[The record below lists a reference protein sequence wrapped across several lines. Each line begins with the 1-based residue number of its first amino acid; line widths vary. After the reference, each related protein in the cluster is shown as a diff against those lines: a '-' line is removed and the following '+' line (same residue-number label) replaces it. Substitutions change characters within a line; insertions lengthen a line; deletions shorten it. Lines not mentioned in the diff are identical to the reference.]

1 MNVIFTAFRISRSG
15 AFGPENPRRI
25 SHAQPKSTRAER
37 FVAWCEVARYTL
49 LLTMESGV
57 ESNRLRQEIERALRR
72 AFDPADVLPRLAR
85 LARLAPPASDDG
97 VFAHRQL
104 AELLV
109 ERHPWRAA
117 IYARRALAHASD
129 DDRAWAVLAF
139 CQTLL
144 GNFRCAAKAYQ
155 QAIASAPGNPW
166 YAHNLGHLLDVA
178 LAAPHRALPWLRS
191 AYDAKADNSEIVA
204 SYVHALGRAGKTSE
218 ARAIL
223 ERALQ
228 RFDSRELEAL
238 LRWLDQGAPSVEVRE
253 ARAQARRLEAARGKR
268 AAPASSAWSAGS
280 PATTSEAR
288 AAGRAARAAGNG
300 GDDEGTEKEKKVRKD
315 GRLARVLERGLS
327 HLPLDARQRERALA
341 LARDAVADAEAQ
353 APEVVTATARPAPAA
368 AAPSGSRPA
377 RGRTAVLVAERVARP
392 KRKGDDVAGLA
403 AAVAYAIVY
412 VDHVP
417 LSHAEV
423 AAPFRV
429 AVARLR
435 GRFAELRAKL
445 DIIPGDARY
454 ATTRGC

>member
-1 MNVIFTAFRISRSG
+1 METGGESHHIS
-15 AFGPENPRRI
+15 A
-25 SHAQPKSTRAER
+25 
-37 FVAWCEVARYTL
+37 
-49 LLTMESGV
+49 
-57 ESNRLRQEIERALRR
+57 LREEIERALRR

-85 LARLAPPASDDG
+85 LARLAPAASDDG

-117 IYARRALAHASD
+117 IYARRALAHRKD

-144 GNFRCAAKAYQ
+144 GNFRCAATAYK

-178 LAAPHRALPWLRS
+178 LGAPERALPWLRS
-191 AYDAKADNSEIVA
+191 AYGAKVDNSEIVA
-204 SYVHALGRAGKTSE
+204 SYVHALARAGKTCE
-218 ARAIL
+218 AREIL
-223 ERALQ
+223 ERALD

-238 LRWLDQGAPSVEVRE
+238 LRWLDQGAPSGEAREGRDARSASKRTPISPTSKPRE
-253 ARAQARRLEAARGKR
+253 ATDKKLPKDRKLAQ
-268 AAPASSAWSAGS
+268 
-280 PATTSEAR
+280 
-288 AAGRAARAAGNG
+288 
-300 GDDEGTEKEKKVRKD
+300 
-315 GRLARVLERGLS
+315 VLVRGLS
-327 HLPLDARQRERALA
+327 HLPLDARQRKRALV
-341 LARDAVADAEAQ
+341 LARDALAEAEDAQ
-353 APEVVTATARPAPAA
+353 QLTAVAEAVA
-368 AAPSGSRPA
+368 
-377 RGRTAVLVAERVARP
+377 RTA
-392 KRKGDDVAGLA
+392 KRRGDDVAGLA

-412 VDHVP
+412 VDHLP

-454 ATTRGC
+454 ASTRTGGF

>member
-1 MNVIFTAFRISRSG
+1 
-15 AFGPENPRRI
+15 
-25 SHAQPKSTRAER
+25 
-37 FVAWCEVARYTL
+37 
-49 LLTMESGV
+49 MELGV
-57 ESNRLRQEIERALRR
+57 ETHRLRQEIERTLRR

-117 IYARRALAHASD
+117 IYARRALAHRAD

-144 GNFRCAAKAYQ
+144 GNFRCAAKAYKE
-155 QAIASAPGNPW
+155 AIASAPGNPW

-178 LAAPHRALPWLRS
+178 LGSPQRALPWLRS
-191 AYDAKADNSEIVA
+191 AYGAKADNSEIVA
-204 SYVHALGRAGKTSE
+204 SYVHALARAGHIAE
-218 ARAIL
+218 ARRIL
-223 ERALQ
+223 ELALQ
-228 RFDSRELEAL
+228 RFESRELEAL
-238 LRWLDQGAPSVEVRE
+238 LRWLDQGAPARE
-253 ARAQARRLEAARGKR
+253 ARTDKPSLGGGRERRVAPAAAPGAAKPGAVGKR
-268 AAPASSAWSAGS
+268 AKLSIETAEVRSTARSLRSLRSRS
-280 PATTSEAR
+280 P
-288 AAGRAARAAGNG
+288 
-300 GDDEGTEKEKKVRKD
+300 
-315 GRLARVLERGLS
+315 LARVLERGLS
-327 HLPLDARQRERALA
+327 HLPLDSRQRERALA
-341 LARDAVADAEAQ
+341 LARDVLAD
-353 APEVVTATARPAPAA
+353 TARLDARAALATERARAGGRKKTVVPKLRLPASPA
-368 AAPSGSRPA
+368 SPA
-377 RGRTAVLVAERVARP
+377 R
-392 KRKGDDVAGLA
+392 DDLAGLA

-454 ATTRGC
+454 ATTRG